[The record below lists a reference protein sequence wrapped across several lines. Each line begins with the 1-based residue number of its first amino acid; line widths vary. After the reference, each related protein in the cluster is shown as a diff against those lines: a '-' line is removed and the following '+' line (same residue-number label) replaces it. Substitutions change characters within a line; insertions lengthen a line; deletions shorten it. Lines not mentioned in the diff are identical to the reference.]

1 MNTFIEELHEL
12 IDKYRDMPGVALEEL
27 IDALDVVTAE
37 LVEEVAATISRAI
50 TVLTDDRI

>member
-12 IDKYRDMPGVALEEL
+12 IDKYRDMPGAALEEL

-37 LVEEVAATISRAI
+37 LVEEVNERVA
-50 TVLTDDRI
+50 